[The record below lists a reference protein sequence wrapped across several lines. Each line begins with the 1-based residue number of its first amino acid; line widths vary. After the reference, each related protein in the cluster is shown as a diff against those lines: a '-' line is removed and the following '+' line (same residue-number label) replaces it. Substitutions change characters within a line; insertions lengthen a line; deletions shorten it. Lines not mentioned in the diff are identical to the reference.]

1 MVKYSQNLNSSTKR
15 AIEIDN
21 LRNSLAEL
29 FISSGK
35 FSLNSPD
42 DPVDIYFA
50 ILNSLH
56 SFYNV

>member
-1 MVKYSQNLNSSTKR
+1 MSKYSQSLNSSTKKL
-15 AIEIDN
+15 IEVEQ

-29 FISSGK
+29 FHSSGK
-35 FSLNSPD
+35 FSSNCPD
-42 DPVDIYFA
+42 DPVDVYFA